1 MTQDDIGRSVLL
13 HGHTCLVCRLSSR
26 CCVRVLCIPC
36 LCVCECFCHSTAR
49 VPYTC
54 VLSFRQP
61 ADIVA
66 EVNRLCAPKVEFMD
80 SPSLVSFF
88 SYNIFFNFFWWR
100 WQKIIFELGWL
111 HCICLAHYVKIWTV
125 FVISCKV
132 LLMLS
137 SHFKEFAVGHA
148 QQLTTLSRGEKRRR
162 REHKEKVAYFIIC
175 SSHSFG

>member
-1 MTQDDIGRSVLL
+1 MSNKVNYDILKEIEQCEDTRPDFMTQDDIGRSVLL

-88 SYNIFFNFFWWR
+88 SYNIFFNFF
-100 WQKIIFELGWL
+100 
-111 HCICLAHYVKIWTV
+111 
-125 FVISCKV
+125 
-132 LLMLS
+132 LMAMAENN
-137 SHFKEFAVGHA
+137 F
-148 QQLTTLSRGEKRRR
+148 
-162 REHKEKVAYFIIC
+162 
-175 SSHSFG
+175 